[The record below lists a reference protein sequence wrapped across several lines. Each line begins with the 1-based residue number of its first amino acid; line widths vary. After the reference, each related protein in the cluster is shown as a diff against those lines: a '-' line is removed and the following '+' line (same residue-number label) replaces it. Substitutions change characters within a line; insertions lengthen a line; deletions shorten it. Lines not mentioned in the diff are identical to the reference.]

1 MEMTYM
7 NLERESDAPAG
18 WQSNCILE
26 RDGKGRVFEV
36 VVPDDEEA
44 EAYASDY

>member
-7 NLERESDAPAG
+7 NLERESDAPSG
-18 WQSNCILE
+18 WRGNSSLE

-36 VVPDDEEA
+36 IVPDDEEA
-44 EAYASDY
+44 EAHAADH